1 MVDCILLYNWDQTCT
16 GIKLANLKIYAIRY
30 ARLTLDQ
37 TCKTCNPSVPKRSR
51 GADYQIAVLGGMTA
65 RSPLIYSPRVCSEV
79 PVRFCFLCASVG
91 SEDIFCVTPHVGFEF

>member
-1 MVDCILLYNWDQTCT
+1 MADCILMQLGLTST
-16 GIKLANLKIYAIRY
+16 GIKIASMHKFGAVLAELHW
-30 ARLTLDQ
+30 DQ